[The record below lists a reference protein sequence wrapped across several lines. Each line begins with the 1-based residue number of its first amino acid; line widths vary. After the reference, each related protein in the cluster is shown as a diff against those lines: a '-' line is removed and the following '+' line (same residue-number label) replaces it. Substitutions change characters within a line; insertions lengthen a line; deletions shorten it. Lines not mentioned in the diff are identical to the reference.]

1 MPRKKLETGDCQ
13 TVEKLDYLIDVF
25 LILLQTLWETTVGFR
40 KEELCVHART
50 DCSRD

>member
-1 MPRKKLETGDCQ
+1 MPRKEKLETGDCQ

-25 LILLQTLWETTVGFR
+25 LILLQTLWETTVGLE
-40 KEELCVHART
+40 KELYCPCRT